1 MDKLIGAEIVNIWEE
16 PRPGGMFYALA
27 VINRQRTIAIYSEII
42 RINQINIE
50 YLINMDEEEKNTVNG
65 IARYKLAAQIAKRNE
80 KYTEVISAAGGS
92 TEPLKLH
99 SAGFTGLSLDDEA
112 QKIIKN
118 TTVAIEISIY
128 VDGEIYDDYGNRNR
142 LRDAAAKIIER
153 EQLQTVQGNNSLYNL
168 EIIVYMDTSFSN
180 ALFYSNYN
188 VSSKL
193 IENSTGR
200 TRYTFNGMSA
210 REWRSTKKEAIDAAF
225 TLIERRINEQYSLE
239 LKNFFGKLIPE
250 I

>member
-118 TTVAIEISIY
+118 TTVAIKTTVY
-128 VDGEIYDDYGNRNR
+128 VDGEIYNDNGNKNR
-142 LRDAAAKIIER
+142 LKDAAAKIIEK
-153 EQLQTVQGNNSLYNL
+153 EQLQTVQGNESLYNF
-168 EIIVYMDTSFSN
+168 EIIVNVDTSFDKN
-180 ALFYSNYN
+180 IFYSRYN

-193 IENSTGR
+193 IENNTGKNVFIF
-200 TRYTFNGMSA
+200 TGISS
-210 REWRSTKKEAIDAAF
+210 REPRS
-225 TLIERRINEQYSLE
+225 LH
-239 LKNFFGKLIPE
+239 
-250 I
+250 